1 MNRLLTI
8 WGETLDRERPLQEY
22 PRPQMQRESY
32 LNLNG
37 VWSYAI
43 RPGDQVPLRYDGE
56 IVVPFAPECVLSG
69 VERQLQ
75 PGETL
80 WYERKVTLPEGFR
93 GESESFRRDYRDG
106 EWVETSEGMQP
117 DRVLLHFGAVDQV
130 ADVYW
135 NGVHVAHHEGGYLPF
150 TADVTNALCE
160 GENVLCVK
168 VTDSLINTPHGYGKQ
183 KYKRG
188 GIWYTATSGIWQT
201 VWMESVPQNYI
212 ESVELTPDFDMHR
225 IYWRIRSPKPMTAKV
240 VVKVNGQCIAED
252 WEEENGKGWSL
263 ILPEYFR
270 PWSPEDPYLY
280 DLEITM
286 GSDTVKSYVAMRK
299 FGTVEH
305 EGHKVLALN
314 GKPYFHNGLLD
325 QGYWS
330 DGMYT
335 APSDGAM
342 LYDISTMKSLG
353 FNMLRK
359 HIKIEPLRW
368 YYHCDR
374 LGMLVWQDMVSGGAP
389 YNPLIISTPLV
400 TGIHLR
406 DNKYRA
412 FGRDNDAGR
421 IQFEEDM
428 EATVKH
434 LYNCPCIALWVPFNE
449 GWGQFDA
456 LRITIALRRLDST
469 RLVDHASGWHDQGG
483 GDLRSYHI
491 YFKPLKMKNDGRRAL
506 ALTEFGGYSLPVEG
520 HIHGKKF
527 GYRVYKKT
535 EDWMNAYVKLYE
547 NELIPLI
554 KSEGLSAAVYTE
566 LSDVE
571 DEINGLL
578 TYDRRVLKADGE
590 TIRALNRKV
599 HFDPID

>member
-1 MNRLLTI
+1 M
-8 WGETLDRERPLQEY
+8 
-22 PRPQMQRESY
+22 
-32 LNLNG
+32 
-37 VWSYAI
+37 
-43 RPGDQVPLRYDGE
+43 
-56 IVVPFAPECVLSG
+56 
-69 VERQLQ
+69 
-75 PGETL
+75 
-80 WYERKVTLPEGFR
+80 
-93 GESESFRRDYRDG
+93 
-106 EWVETSEGMQP
+106 
-117 DRVLLHFGAVDQV
+117 
-130 ADVYW
+130 
-135 NGVHVAHHEGGYLPF
+135 
-150 TADVTNALCE
+150 
-160 GENVLCVK
+160 
-168 VTDSLINTPHGYGKQ
+168 
-183 KYKRG
+183 
-188 GIWYTATSGIWQT
+188 
-201 VWMESVPQNYI
+201 
-212 ESVELTPDFDMHR
+212 
-225 IYWRIRSPKPMTAKV
+225 
-240 VVKVNGQCIAED
+240 
-252 WEEENGKGWSL
+252 
-263 ILPEYFR
+263 
-270 PWSPEDPYLY
+270 
-280 DLEITM
+280 
-286 GSDTVKSYVAMRK
+286 
-299 FGTVEH
+299 
-305 EGHKVLALN
+305 
-314 GKPYFHNGLLD
+314 
-325 QGYWS
+325 
-330 DGMYT
+330 
-335 APSDGAM
+335 
-342 LYDISTMKSLG
+342 
-353 FNMLRK
+353 
-359 HIKIEPLRW
+359 RW

-554 KSEGLSAAVYTE
+554 KSEGLSASVYTE

-578 TYDRRVLKADGE
+578 TYDRRVLKADGD
-590 TIRALNRKV
+590 TIRAVNRKV
-599 HFDPID
+599 HFDPIG